1 MNTVNEPR
9 TGAWQRVQAVC
20 GRCFTT
26 NRVPRARLEDDP
38 RCGQCGERLLDGE
51 PVPLDN
57 NSIDPFVAKNDLPVV
72 IDFWAGWCAPCRMI
86 APAFD
91 SVARDLKSSVRFA
104 KVDVDA
110 SAAVAR
116 SFSVSSIPTLV
127 LFQDGKEVR
136 RVAGVM
142 SATQLRS
149 WINAAE

>member
-1 MNTVNEPR
+1 MNAVDEPGV
-9 TGAWQRVQAVC
+9 GASQRVQAVC
-20 GRCFTT
+20 GRCFMT

-51 PVPLDN
+51 PVALDN
-57 NSIDPFVAKNDLPVV
+57 NSFDAFVAGNDLPVV

-116 SFSVSSIPTLV
+116 SFGVSSIPTLV
-127 LFQDGKEVR
+127 LFQEGKEVR